1 MFSAGHSRPTTRMFI
16 ITVALLAAAVGATQR
31 GSQAG
36 ATTGCGSDELT
47 VTVRVSDVVPGFWW
61 QHALYNATGSSRS
74 RGGPLLDHLAVP
86 LPTPLAPGLYDVTVV
101 TMDDHT
107 GGLFPDRAPHE
118 ELVIAL
124 ESPPTLGAYTLP
136 TQDLP
141 DDLDRIVSS
150 VGTLP
155 VHRDTATVYAVHRS
169 IPEPRTGTPFPFA
182 NSIVPEEI
190 TFRCLSVL
198 PTTTTT
204 VPSTTTTTTLP
215 SSTTTTVPATP
226 TTVPPGPT
234 TTAPSSTTVPP
245 TLLPATDGADVSDQ
259 VLKTGKD
266 VEGNV
271 PSAPAAVETNFV
283 PAYNG

>member
-1 MFSAGHSRPTTRMFI
+1 MIVA
-16 ITVALLAAAVGATQR
+16 TVALLAAAVGATQR

-61 QHALYNATGSSRS
+61 QHALYNATGSSTT

-86 LPTPLAPGLYDVTVV
+86 LPTPLAPGIYDVTVV

-107 GGLFPDRAPHE
+107 GGLFPDRAPFE
-118 ELVIAL
+118 QVVIAL
-124 ESPPTLGAYTLP
+124 ESPPTLGASTLP

-150 VGTLP
+150 VGTFP
-155 VHRDTATVYAVHRS
+155 VHRETDTVYAVHRS
-169 IPEPRTGTPFPFA
+169 IPEPRAGSRFA
-182 NSIVPEEI
+182 FGNSIVPEEI

-204 VPSTTTTTTLP
+204 VPSTTTTLP
-215 SSTTTTVPATP
+215 SSTTTTVPVTP
-226 TTVPPGPT
+226 TTVPANPT
-234 TTAPSSTTVPP
+234 TTAPSTTTVPP

-283 PAYNG
+283 PTYNG